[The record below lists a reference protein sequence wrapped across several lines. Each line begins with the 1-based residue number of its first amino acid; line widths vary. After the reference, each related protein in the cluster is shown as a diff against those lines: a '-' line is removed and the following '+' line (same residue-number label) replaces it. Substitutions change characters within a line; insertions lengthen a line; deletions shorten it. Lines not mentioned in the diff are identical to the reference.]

1 MGDPREGGLRLRQG
15 AQALTAVARAG
26 TARTWRVKVRWKLLA
41 LGLPASIYAAGT
53 AAGRLLTGSA
63 AIRDRPARPQSLD
76 RRHPRSMPW
85 RRGTIPTATGCSGSE
100 SGLRAPGTICELMTP
115 SRRLSSTM
123 TRGTLPSW
131 RNARSCSSAHTR
143 DDDFEAIRRTDFRLH
158 PERQHEQPHALVLAA
173 LAVAHHRTLAVV
185 HLRICARRHHDHD
198 SRFQRRGCAQPGH
211 EALHAGVL
219 ALESVSSTRS
229 CQIAIALRPR
239 AAASSITSRYG
250 SHALVHGA
258 RPGAAKVAAESV
270 DPPPLVAGLASL
282 ESVDTPGRWPVLA
295 ARPAAGS
302 GLFSGHSCGNL
313 DGNYRHKY
321 LVYNSFTELRTRT

>member
-1 MGDPREGGLRLRQG
+1 ME
-15 AQALTAVARAG
+15 AARA
-26 TARTWRVKVRWKLLA
+26 
-41 LGLPASIYAAGT
+41 
-53 AAGRLLTGSA
+53 
-63 AIRDRPARPQSLD
+63 RPARIDLC
-76 RRHPRSMPW
+76 RRDSSRKAPHRLGCDSRSAGAPSIS
-85 RRGTIPTATGCSGSE
+85 RPPTSSVHALAKRHDTYRYRVLRKRERASCTRYD
-100 SGLRAPGTICELMTP
+100 LRAHDALAQM
-115 SRRLSSTM
+115 SSTM

-302 GLFSGHSCGNL
+302 GLLSGHCCGNL

-321 LVYNSFTELRTRT
+321 FVYSSFTELRTRT